1 MIDPLQSKCRQ
12 RGLSEDLSP
21 GGAAPEI
28 RGLIEILSA
37 HAATNRAASDALETR
52 NFNLEEATIGDIHRA
67 IRERR
72 LTCRA
77 LALTYLQ
84 RIQAYS
90 VHGPHLNAFVNIN
103 LKILDEA
110 QALDEEFQVTGHL
123 RPLHGIPVS
132 LKDSIDT
139 AGIATTAGSALL
151 ANSIPKRDAFIV
163 SKLKAAGALVL
174 GKNTLG
180 DLSGSSYSTVNGIP
194 RNPYKLNRVP
204 GGSSSGSGVA
214 VAANLTM
221 VAVGEDTLTSVR
233 TPAALTSTVGM
244 RPTTGLISSSGI
256 VPRKRNIDTAGPIA
270 RNVTDVARLL
280 TTLAGPDPADPLSQR
295 TFASFAANMK
305 SGNGYID
312 FTSCLKNDA
321 LRGVRIGIGRDF
333 FGGDP
338 EIDALAEAAAAMIER
353 LGAKLIDVRFE
364 KDFFEH
370 YVRDG
375 LKTVMPILM
384 YGFRDTFESYLAG
397 LDADVPQ
404 TVREWAKAYST
415 ELRNSRFP
423 PEEARP
429 SQASLV
435 LKEALNHSSADEDY
449 RRMIEDT
456 LPMLTR
462 TKRELFQKF
471 SIAAMIMPYQPS
483 FAEPIVTPRE
493 VNTDPSFVPAPPSIV
508 APNSIAGYGSEG
520 FPMVIVP
527 MGFGSA
533 GLPMGLAIMG
543 RPYSDGEILGYA
555 YAFEQATKHRR
566 PPHLAS

>member
-1 MIDPLQSKCRQ
+1 
-12 RGLSEDLSP
+12 
-21 GGAAPEI
+21 
-28 RGLIEILSA
+28 LSA
-37 HAATNRAASDALETR
+37 HVTTNRAALDSLER
-52 NFNLEEATIGDIHRA
+52 KNFDLEEATVSDIHRA
-67 IRERR
+67 MREGR

-77 LALTYLQ
+77 LALNYLQ
-84 RIQAYS
+84 RIHAYS
-90 VHGPHLNAFVNIN
+90 VHGPQLNAFININ

-110 QALDEEFQVTGHL
+110 QALDEEFQATGRL

-139 AGIATTAGSALL
+139 AGIPTTAGSALL
-151 ANSIPKRDAFIV
+151 ANSIPKHDAFIV

-214 VAANLTM
+214 VAANLTV

-270 RNVTDVARLL
+270 RNVTDAARLL
-280 TTLAGPDPADPLSQR
+280 STLAGPDPADPLSQR

-305 SGNGYID
+305 SGDGYID

-321 LRGVRIGIGRDF
+321 LHGVRIGIGRDF

-338 EIDALAEAAAAMIER
+338 EIDALAEAAAAMIEH

-364 KDFFEH
+364 REFFAH
-370 YVRDG
+370 YVRDS

-384 YGFRDTFESYLAG
+384 YGFRDAFESYLAG
-397 LDADVPQ
+397 LDADVPK
-404 TVREWAKAYST
+404 TVEEWAKAYST
-415 ELRNSRFP
+415 VLRNSQFP

-429 SQASLV
+429 SHALLA
-435 LKEALNHSSADEDY
+435 LKEALNHSSADEEY

-471 SIAAMIMPYQPS
+471 SIAAMIMPYQPN
-483 FAEPIVTPRE
+483 FAEPIVTPGE

-527 MGFGSA
+527 MGFGSG

>member
-1 MIDPLQSKCRQ
+1 
-12 RGLSEDLSP
+12 
-21 GGAAPEI
+21 
-28 RGLIEILSA
+28 
-37 HAATNRAASDALETR
+37 
-52 NFNLEEATIGDIHRA
+52 
-67 IRERR
+67 
-72 LTCRA
+72 
-77 LALTYLQ
+77 
-84 RIQAYS
+84 
-90 VHGPHLNAFVNIN
+90 

-375 LKTVMPILM
+375 LKTLMPILM
-384 YGFRDTFESYLAG
+384 YGFRDAFESYLAG
-397 LDADVPQ
+397 LDADVPK
-404 TVREWAKAYST
+404 TVEGWAKAYST
-415 ELRNSRFP
+415 ELRDSQFP

-429 SQASLV
+429 SHALLV

-449 RRMIEDT
+449 RWMIEDV

-471 SIAAMIMPYQPS
+471 SIAAMIMPYQPN
-483 FAEPIVTPRE
+483 FAEPIVTPKE
-493 VNTDPSFVPAPPSIV
+493 VNIDPSFVPAPPSIV

-543 RPYSDGEILGYA
+543 LPCSDGEILGYA
-555 YAFEQATKHRR
+555 YAFEQATKHRK
-566 PPHLAS
+566 PPHFGS